1 MAEQV
6 FVMTGDTLEPV
17 DEQPFELEDDLQELL
32 AKHPRLLGNAR
43 RWLLVMREKGVA
55 DAPDRADR
63 WSLDHLFVDQDAVPT
78 LVEVKRGSNTQIR
91 REVVGQML
99 DYAANASR
107 FWTEDEI
114 RDAFEREHGG
124 SGEPPDAV
132 LQEFLREED
141 STDDEFWRRV
151 ATNLAARRMRLVF
164 VADAIPSELVRIVV
178 FLNAQMRDIEV
189 LAVEIKQFKGNNPTE
204 TLVSRVI
211 GDTAAPPGKNLPLRT
226 RTRVTMEEFFA
237 RLPDDASVHKAA
249 ERLLEVARESGA
261 KVVPGSQMLSIR
273 VDVPKEI
280 WRSPVSV
287 AWFCPERGNPQR
299 VGLRDLSFGTW
310 YPDYDNKQLNDIMNR
325 WFEDFAYG
333 DEIRF
338 DSQRGRAWA
347 ITHEQV
353 VQYQDYLTSAL
364 AGVIKEIA
372 GLGETPSR

>member
-6 FVMTGDTLEPV
+6 FVMTGDKLEPV
-17 DEQPFELEDDLQELL
+17 DEQPFELEDDLQKLL

-43 RWLLVMREKGVA
+43 RWLLVTREKEVA
-55 DAPDRADR
+55 DAPDGAGR

-99 DYAANASR
+99 DYAANGSR

-141 STDDEFWRRV
+141 STADEFWRRV

-164 VADAIPSELVRIVV
+164 VADAIPSELVRIVE

-226 RTRVTMEEFFA
+226 RTRVTEDEFYS
-237 RLPDDASVHKAA
+237 RLPSEPVRAA
-249 ERLLEVARESGA
+249 TKRLLDVAREGGA
-261 KVVPGSQMLSIR
+261 KIVRGDQGLSIR

-280 WRSPVSV
+280 WKPLVTV
-287 AWFCPERGNPQR
+287 AWLFPEPGR
-299 VGLRDLSFGTW
+299 VYWAGLRDFSFGAA
-310 YPDYDNKQLNDIMNR
+310 YPDYHHEELNGIMSR
-325 WFEDFAYG
+325 WADYFPFGEG
-333 DEIRF
+333 VTF
-338 DSQRGRAWA
+338 DGENGGGRTL
-347 ITHEQV
+347 THDQV
-353 VQYQDYLTSAL
+353 VQHQDNL
-364 AGVIKEIA
+364 ASGLASVIAE
-372 GLGETPSR
+372 LRSLRE

>member
-32 AKHPRLLGNAR
+32 AKHPRLLGNVR
-43 RWLLVMREKGVA
+43 RWLLVTREKGVA
-55 DAPDRADR
+55 DAPDGAGR

-99 DYAANASR
+99 DYAANGSQ

-114 RDAFEREHGG
+114 RDAFEREQGG
-124 SGEPPDAV
+124 SGEPADAV

-141 STDDEFWRRV
+141 STADEFWRRV

-164 VADAIPSELVRIVV
+164 VADAIPPELVRIVE

-189 LAVEIKQFKGNNPTE
+189 LAVEIKQFKGNNQTE

-211 GDTAAPPGKNLPLRT
+211 GDTAAPPGKNLPSRT
-226 RTRVTMEEFFA
+226 RTRVTEDEFYS
-237 RLPDDASVHKAA
+237 RLPSEPVRAA
-249 ERLLEVARESGA
+249 TKRLLDLAREGGA
-261 KVVPGSQMLSIR
+261 KIVRGDQGLSIR

-280 WRSPVSV
+280 WKRQVTV
-287 AWFCPERGNPQR
+287 AWFFPEPGR
-299 VGLRDLSFGTW
+299 VYWAGLRDFSFGAA
-310 YPDYDNKQLNDIMNR
+310 YPDYQNERLNDIMST
-325 WFEDFAYG
+325 WADSLSFGEG
-333 DEIRF
+333 VTF
-338 DSQRGRAWA
+338 DGENGGGRTL
-347 ITHEQV
+347 THDQV
-353 VQYQDYLTSAL
+353 VQHQDNL
-364 AGVIKEIA
+364 ASGLASVIAE
-372 GLGETPSR
+372 LRSLRE